1 MAVVRSSDKINS
13 LFHVP
18 LYSNAFYL
26 ILSYLSNSLFGF
38 IFWIIAARL
47 YTTEV
52 VGLASAI
59 ISTAALL
66 EILCFLGLDY
76 GLIRFLK
83 SSNNPVK
90 LINSSFTLIGL
101 LSLVAVGIF
110 IIGLGIW
117 SPDISI
123 IRENPYYLVIF
134 LLYVPMLVLDD
145 FTDNVMMAVRKAK
158 FIFVHVLIFNVLRLG
173 LLVLLVVFSKS
184 FGIFGSWSTATF
196 IALLVGLFLLL
207 PRTQPGYRFYFVLD
221 RKEVSGMLHF
231 SFLNYLGSLFLYTP
245 GLVLPIIVVN
255 LLGTKSNA
263 YFYMAWM
270 MSGVLTMIP
279 TAVATSL
286 LVEGSNDPEKL
297 KNLIRRSLK
306 MIAVV
311 LIPAVVLVWFL
322 AYKLLLFY
330 GGLYAENAVTLLRWL
345 AIAAFPSAINI
356 VYFSIKRVQKNMKP
370 VILLTSFMAVITIFT
385 SYLLLPRLGING
397 VGIAWLVGQS
407 VISLIV
413 IIWDMRRWV

>member
-1 MAVVRSSDKINS
+1 
-13 LFHVP
+13 
-18 LYSNAFYL
+18 
-26 ILSYLSNSLFGF
+26 
-38 IFWIIAARL
+38 
-47 YTTEV
+47 
-52 VGLASAI
+52 
-59 ISTAALL
+59 
-66 EILCFLGLDY
+66 
-76 GLIRFLK
+76 
-83 SSNNPVK
+83 
-90 LINSSFTLIGL
+90 
-101 LSLVAVGIF
+101 
-110 IIGLGIW
+110 
-117 SPDISI
+117 
-123 IRENPYYLVIF
+123 
-134 LLYVPMLVLDD
+134 MLVLDD